1 MQTALILMTIL
12 GCADAVTQCNY
23 IATASPRYTTVALC
37 DAASAG
43 QLARFTDAGYPS
55 VVAVC
60 QKPADTDP
68 QQTASVEKPQ
78 SQPLPETVPQV
89 TAEPETQPGIAAR
102 AVTLISDAL
111 PTLDG
116 IRTAIGKPSHYA
128 SASYS
133 WLARKIT
140 D

>member
-12 GCADAVTQCNY
+12 GCDDAVTQCNY
-23 IATASPRYTTVALC
+23 IATASPRYTSVELC
-37 DAASAG
+37 DAASAA

-60 QKPADTDP
+60 QKPAEADQ
-68 QQTASVEKPQ
+68 QQTASAEKPQ
-78 SQPLPETVPQV
+78 ALPLPETVPQV
-89 TAEPETQPGIAAR
+89 TAEPEKQPGIAAR
-102 AVTLISDAL
+102 AVTLIGDAL

-116 IRTAIGKPSHYA
+116 VRSAIGKPSHYA
-128 SASYS
+128 TASYS
-133 WLARKIT
+133 WLVRKIT

>member
-12 GCADAVTQCNY
+12 GCDDAVTQCNY
-23 IATASPRYTTVALC
+23 IATATPRYTSVALC
-37 DAASAG
+37 DAASAA
-43 QLARFTDAGYPS
+43 QLTRFTDAGYPS

-60 QKPADTDP
+60 QKPAAADP
-68 QQTASVEKPQ
+68 QPVASIEKPQ
-78 SQPLPETVPQV
+78 SLPQTDTVPQI
-89 TAEPETQPGIAAR
+89 TAEPEKQPGIAAR

-116 IRTAIGKPSHYA
+116 VKTAIGMPSHYA

-133 WLARKIT
+133 WLVRKIT